1 MQVSD
6 TTALVLDRYLLGGA
20 STSPNGGSTDGAT
33 TKPLAQ
39 WTEAE
44 ISEFAPRIAVA
55 DRLSDT
61 SSAIAIV
68 ELRKGTLDELSGHL
82 YQMLTQVEM
91 AEQAAIDGDLD
102 TVAVAEAELAR
113 LESELSKFIGQNTEG
128 RIVNTLAT
136 DEATQLDGQVIRILD
151 TQSPSVSS
159 EYLAAIEV
167 DMATVI
173 THAHSAAGCPI
184 CEAMVAEQ
192 ATRSDAYEVDYT
204 ATTNSSNGSSATSS
218 ITASGVAYID
228 PLLKQLAWDLQANE
242 KLSYSF
248 YLGDSVV
255 PYTASYSDPL
265 EQNVVE
271 IADAQ
276 KDELRAAYSTW
287 STYAPFTFEEVTE
300 AASGLVVGDL
310 RNAYINR
317 FSGDDLDGVAA
328 FAYYPYSNSVG
339 GDTFYVVPSSVSTN
353 ASFADDTYGRLTAL
367 HEIGHSI
374 GLSHPFDGGS
384 GSGETFAGNGI
395 TDTMRQSVMSY
406 TRTDYVTYYENS
418 GSLASK
424 SIYSNTPMIYDIAAV
439 EYLYGDITDS
449 NTGNTTYTFGD
460 TDHQRIKTIV
470 DSGGTDTIDLSNS
483 RHRSIVDLTP
493 GSLSSVGYATEAE
506 QEAYWA
512 AQGFSLSSVQSF
524 ISSSNL
530 FKGNDNLGIAFS
542 ATIENIIGSAGAD
555 QFTGNSAAN
564 VIEGNAGNDTI
575 AGGGGNDY
583 AVFNG
588 NYTDYSITGSYASSY
603 QVVDNNTSDGDDG
616 TDTISGVEFLEF
628 ADLTI
633 NTVTGDVTNTSSGG
647 SLGGSASGTAATVS
661 PSATSVAVG
670 GGGGGG
676 GAAPPKTRA
685 ATVTIGDS
693 SSSTSARMAAA
704 HGLRGLDLTT
714 REGREEAL
722 IILSISM
729 ATTGGQ
735 RTGLA
740 ASLSAMNGAQAGA
753 MDAMTRLGLGSSQVQ
768 SSDDAE
774 RTVRKIVQDAGSL
787 LLATNT
793 QDRQSLVTVIES
805 TGQAS

>member
-6 TTALVLDRYLLGGA
+6 TTALVLDRYLLGGVT
-20 STSPNGGSTDGAT
+20 TSPSGGSTDESN

-61 SSAIAIV
+61 SSAISIV

-82 YQMLTQVEM
+82 YQMLTQVEL

-102 TVAVAEAELAR
+102 TIASAEAELAS
-113 LESELSKFIGQNTEG
+113 LESELSKFIGQNVEG
-128 RIVNTLAT
+128 KVVSTLST
-136 DEATQLDGQVIRILD
+136 DDASQLDGKVLRILD

-159 EYLAAIEV
+159 QYLAAIEV

-173 THAHSAAGCPI
+173 THAHSSAGCPI
-184 CEAMVAEQ
+184 CAAMVAENGS
-192 ATRSDAYEVDYT
+192 TNGSTNDAYELDNT

-218 ITASGVAYID
+218 ISASGVAYID
-228 PLLKQLAWDLQANE
+228 PLLKQLAWDLQDGE
-242 KLSYSF
+242 TLSYSF

-255 PYTASYSDPL
+255 PYTASYADPL

-276 KDELRAAYSTW
+276 KVELRAAYSTW

-339 GDTFYVVPSSVSTN
+339 GDTFYVVPGEVSTN
-353 ASFADDTYGRLTAL
+353 ASFAEDTYGRLTAL

-406 TRTDYVTYYENS
+406 TRSDYVTYYENS

-424 SIYSNTPMIYDIAAV
+424 SIYSNTPMIYDVAAV
-439 EYLYGDITDS
+439 EYLYGDITDA

-512 AQGFSLSSVQSF
+512 AEGYTLSSVQSF
-524 ISSSNL
+524 ISPTQL
-530 FKGNDNLGIAFS
+530 FEGNDNLGIAFS

-575 AGGGGNDY
+575 AGGGGDDY

-588 NYTDYSITGSYASSY
+588 NYADYSISGSYASSY
-603 QVVDNNTSDGDDG
+603 QVVDNNTADGNDG
-616 TDTISGVEFLEF
+616 TDTISGVEFFEF
-628 ADLTI
+628 ADMTY
-633 NTVTGDVTNTSSGG
+633 NTVTGNLSNTSSGG
-647 SLGGSASGTAATVS
+647 ALGGSASGTSTTVA
-661 PSATSVAVG
+661 PTATSVAVG

-676 GAAPPKTRA
+676 GGGAPPKTVA
-685 ATVTIGDS
+685 ATVSIDGS
-693 SSSTSARMAAA
+693 SMMTSAKFAAA
-704 HGLRGLDLTT
+704 HGLRGLNLAT

-735 RTGLA
+735 GSSLSSSLA
-740 ASLSAMNGAQAGA
+740 ALNSSMADGMAAIGPQNSALTAASA
-753 MDAMTRLGLGSSQVQ
+753 RTTVQ
-768 SSDDAE
+768 DI
-774 RTVRKIVQDAGSL
+774 VRDAGSM
-787 LLATNT
+787 LLATDLENR
-793 QDRQSLVTVIES
+793 DRLVTIVE
-805 TGQAS
+805 AMA

>member
-20 STSPNGGSTDGAT
+20 STGVNGGSTDDAT

-113 LESELSKFIGQNTEG
+113 LEAELSKFIGQNTEG

-136 DEATQLDGQVIRILD
+136 DEVTQLDGQVIRILD
-151 TQSPSVSS
+151 TQSPSVTSD
-159 EYLAAIEV
+159 YLAAIEV

-265 EQNVVE
+265 EQNVAE

-575 AGGGGNDY
+575 VGGGGNDY

-753 MDAMTRLGLGSSQVQ
+753 MDAMTRLGLGSSQVR

-774 RTVRKIVQDAGSL
+774 KTVRKIVQDAGSL

-793 QDRQSLVTVIES
+793 RDRQSLVTVIES

>member
-20 STSPNGGSTDGAT
+20 TTGPSGGPTDAGG

-44 ISEFAPRIAVA
+44 ISEFAPRIAIA
-55 DRLSDT
+55 DTLSDT
-61 SSAIAIV
+61 SSSIAVV
-68 ELRKGTLDELSGHL
+68 ELRKGSLDELSGHL
-82 YQMLTQVEM
+82 YQMLTQVEL
-91 AEQAAIDGDLD
+91 AEQAALDGDQE
-102 TVAVAEAELAR
+102 TVAAAETELAR
-113 LESELSKFIGQNTEG
+113 LETELSKFIGQNTNG
-128 RIVNTLAT
+128 QITNTLTA
-136 DEATQLDGQVIRILD
+136 DEASQIDNQVIRILD

-159 EYLAAIEV
+159 QYLAAIEV

-184 CEAMVAEQ
+184 CAAMTTQ
-192 ATRSDAYEVDYT
+192 SGSTNDAYELDYT
-204 ATTNSSNGSSATSS
+204 ATTNTSNGSSATSS
-218 ITASGVAYID
+218 ISASGVGYID
-228 PLLKQLAWDLQANE
+228 PLLKQLAWDLQDGE
-242 KLSYSF
+242 TLSYSF

-255 PYTASYSDPL
+255 PYTASYSEPY
-265 EQNVVE
+265 EQHSVE

-287 STYAPFTFEEVTE
+287 TSYAPFAFEEVTE
-300 AASGLVVGDL
+300 TASGLVVGDL

-317 FSGDDLDGVAA
+317 YSGDDLAGTAA
-328 FAYYPYSNSVG
+328 FAYYPYNNNVG
-339 GDTFYVVPSSVSTN
+339 GDTWYVEPNTVTTN
-353 ASFADDTYGRLTAL
+353 ATFADDTYGRMTAL

-384 GSGETFAGNGI
+384 GSGETLTGNGY

-406 TRTDYVTYYENS
+406 TQTDYVTYYQSS

-424 SIYSNTPMIYDIAAV
+424 NIYSNTPMIYDVAAV
-439 EYLYGDITDS
+439 EYLYGDITDA

-470 DSGGTDTIDLSNS
+470 DSGGTDTIDLSSS
-483 RHRSIVDLTP
+483 RHRSVVDLTP

-512 AQGFSLSSVQSF
+512 TQGYSLAAVQSF
-524 ISSSNL
+524 ISPTQL

-542 ATIENIIGSAGAD
+542 ATIENIVGSAGDD
-555 QFTGNSAAN
+555 QFTGNSVGN
-564 VIEGNAGNDTI
+564 VIEGNSGDDTI
-575 AGGGGNDY
+575 VGGGGDDY

-588 NYTDYSITGSYASSY
+588 NYADYSITGAYASSY
-603 QVVDNNTSDGDDG
+603 QVVDSNTSDGDDG
-616 TDTISGVEFLEF
+616 TDTVSGVEFFEF
-628 ADLTI
+628 ADFTY
-633 NTVTGDVTNTSSGG
+633 NTVTGALTSTNTGG
-647 SLGGSASGTAATVS
+647 ALGGAAATFS

-676 GAAPPKTRA
+676 GGAPPKTRA

-693 SSSTSARMAAA
+693 NSSTSARMAAA

-729 ATTGGQ
+729 ATTSGQ
-735 RTGLA
+735 RSGMA
-740 ASLSAMNGAQAGA
+740 ASLSAINDAQTAA
-753 MDAMTRLGLGSSQVQ
+753 MSAMTASNRTSSQIQ
-768 SSDDAE
+768 SGQDAE
-774 RTVRKIVQDAGSL
+774 KTVRKIVQDAGSL

-805 TGQAS
+805 TGKTS